1 MKELFPILKFAN
13 IRFSQS
19 NLVGSCVKFD
29 LNVYLTFTN
38 WLEKHPSILNFF
50 KVTKIIEAIEN
61 LFLLKHLT
69 LKLSFLLFPF
79 SSLFFIS

>member
-38 WLEKHPSILNFF
+38 WLEKHP
-50 KVTKIIEAIEN
+50 
-61 LFLLKHLT
+61 
-69 LKLSFLLFPF
+69 
-79 SSLFFIS
+79 

>member
-19 NLVGSCVKFD
+19 TLVGSCVKFD

-38 WLEKHPSILNFF
+38 WLEKHP
-50 KVTKIIEAIEN
+50 
-61 LFLLKHLT
+61 
-69 LKLSFLLFPF
+69 
-79 SSLFFIS
+79 